1 MNDAT
6 VTRLRPREFYAVV
19 PGRDG
24 NPGSRGE
31 PEPVGYER
39 TLDGMCSAIV
49 HARLLSAGN
58 RTQTVLL
65 IQGRRRKAIM
75 QFVNGEEITGKLAPA
90 VFRAASVTELR
101 PGAPKGHIPE
111 VCSTAKNRAAGRRP
125 RRSPHYVRP
134 QWPGIDITTPKR

>member
-6 VTRLRPREFYAVV
+6 VARLRPREFYAVV
-19 PGRDG
+19 PGHGG

-31 PEPVGYER
+31 PGPVGYVR

-58 RTQTVLL
+58 QTQTVLL

-75 QFVNGEEITGKLAPA
+75 QFVNGEEITGKLTA
-90 VFRAASVTELR
+90 VSFRPSAVTELR
-101 PGAPKGHIPE
+101 PGSPRGHIPE
-111 VCSTAKNRAAGRRP
+111 ICSTAKNRRAGRTP
-125 RRSPHYVRP
+125 RKNPHLPKP
-134 QWPGIDITTPKR
+134 QWPGIDITAKR